1 MKNNEK
7 NHYVY
12 MVLKRNE
19 RGITYISM
27 LLSIVVIMIT
37 LPLLIHFYSYVDTQ
51 KLNDDLIVQ
60 QFFVLVRNDILASE
74 YVDYNQNILYC
85 HLITGEVARIE
96 QYQDV
101 IRRRVDARGH
111 EIYMRNVES
120 FALQPVSYGINI
132 SITTK
137 DGEEYEKTIANYH

>member
-1 MKNNEK
+1 
-7 NHYVY
+7 
-12 MVLKRNE
+12 
-19 RGITYISM
+19 M

>member
-1 MKNNEK
+1 MD
-7 NHYVY
+7 
-12 MVLKRNE
+12 LKRNE